1 MTHLFDIRV
10 SNKKVFEMPDSILVR
25 NNILYNAI
33 LLNDVPISTDYEKIK
48 ALTETSV
55 FFYY

>member
-48 ALTETSV
+48 ALTE
-55 FFYY
+55 Y